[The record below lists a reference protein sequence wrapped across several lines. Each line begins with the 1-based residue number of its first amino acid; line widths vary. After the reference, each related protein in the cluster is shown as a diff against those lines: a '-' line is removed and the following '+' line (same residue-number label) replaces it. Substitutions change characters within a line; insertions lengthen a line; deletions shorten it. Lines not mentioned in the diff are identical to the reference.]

1 MTPGHDLRNLV
12 MTNRSKSCV
21 SRHDLVRFPRILPSC
36 SAIKYG
42 IVIWSRIQWNVP
54 EMQSELVG
62 ALLHTTDQRHSVVYM
77 LYVMGYSSVEPTAER
92 HAEAGISRAD
102 P

>member
-1 MTPGHDLRNLV
+1 MTRGHDLV
-12 MTNRSKSCV
+12 MTNWSKSCV

-36 SAIKYG
+36 SSIEYG
-42 IVIWSRIQWNVP
+42 IVIWFRIQWNAL

-62 ALLHTTDQRHSVVYM
+62 ALLYTTDQRPSVGYM
-77 LYVMGYSSVEPTAER
+77 PYVMGYSSVEPTADER
-92 HAEAGISRAD
+92 HAQAGISRAD